1 MRRSFFWEVGIAFSI
16 LVIGV
21 AANFDV
27 RPTYKDLEATVLQEP
42 FSDGR
47 RALLYR
53 WDGVV
58 LRNCTG
64 ALRREVRQGGETFY
78 LPDRTFTWI
87 PSGRWS
93 GEVRQ
98 NFVVAVGLG
107 DFEGRLSNGLAT
119 YHVTQVSHCNR
130 IQAWFGYA
138 IEEAYPPVSFL
149 ISNQS

>member
-1 MRRSFFWEVGIAFSI
+1 MSRSIFWETGIALSM
-16 LVIGV
+16 LAIGIV
-21 AANFDV
+21 ANFDE

-42 FSDGR
+42 FSNG

-53 WDGVV
+53 WNGVV
-58 LRNCTG
+58 LRNCSG

-87 PSGRWS
+87 PSDRWS

-98 NFVVAVGLG
+98 NVVVAVQLG
-107 DFEGRLSNGLAT
+107 DFRGRLSNGLAT

-130 IQAWFGYA
+130 VQAWFGTT

-149 ISNQS
+149 ISTQS